1 MKQLSIISHD
11 NSPVSSSSTNST
23 KTPNKDERPDSDAKK
38 SSSSSSNAHITNN
51 EVSSTCDES
60 TKTSKII
67 TDKSTDKQQQQPNV
81 VINVSNFNSINDNHN
96 TDNEKINTTTAVTAG
111 PEATVSQIDN
121 EKSTL
126 LQSSLTSTANQP
138 TFNPD
143 ESFKIRI

>member
-67 TDKSTDKQQQQPNV
+67 TDKSTDKQQQPNV